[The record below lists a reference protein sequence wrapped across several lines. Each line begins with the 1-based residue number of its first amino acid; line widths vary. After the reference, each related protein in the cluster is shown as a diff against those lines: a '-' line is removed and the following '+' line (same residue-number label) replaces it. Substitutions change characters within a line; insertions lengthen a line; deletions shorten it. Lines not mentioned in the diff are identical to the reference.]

1 MKKIVAIAM
10 AAVMVLSLAAC
21 GGQPT
26 AAEQQAAENVAA
38 EAVAEAAAPETEAV
52 TSPQAET
59 AAAPEIVDSSVLSD
73 DEKAASLG
81 IPGAVVLQDTTA
93 LEGKKIGCSICYK
106 GDEWCAAL
114 AQGLE
119 ALGAYY
125 GADCA
130 CEDGDLNDETQTKQ
144 IENMIANNCDILMID
159 PITPDGSAE
168 ALNKAVEA
176 GIPVIIYDGYWT
188 EGEEKAETTVTW
200 DQKSTGTITG
210 EYFVNYVKEHNG
222 DQKVRIVE
230 LTNAVSTHCQE
241 RFVGLHETLDA
252 AKAAGDFDYEVLN
265 KYDSQGNR
273 ETAQNAIMAIVE
285 PYDYIISDVD
295 NGAMGACSA
304 LQQVG
309 NTDVKVFSMGAY
321 GAEPFGALHDND
333 PNYTACLNVDA
344 WVLAQFIYEGA
355 INYFEGKENVPTT
368 NIALYMV
375 DSSNVDQFWSFD

>member
-1 MKKIVAIAM
+1 MKKIMAIAL

-21 GGQPT
+21 GGKT
-26 AAEQQAAENVAA
+26 AAEAQAEANVAA
-38 EAVAEAAAPETEAV
+38 EEATEAAPETEAV

-59 AAAPEIVDSSVLSD
+59 AVAEEKIDSSVVSA
-73 DEKAASLG
+73 DEKAAELG
-81 IPGAVVLQDTTA
+81 IPAAVKLQDTTA

-114 AQGLE
+114 AAGLE

-176 GIPVIIYDGYWT
+176 GIPVVIYDGYWT
-188 EGEEKAETTVTW
+188 DGEEKAETTVTW
-200 DQKSTGTITG
+200 NQKSTGEITG
-210 EYFVNYVKEHNG
+210 EYFVNYVKEHNPG
-222 DQKVRIVE
+222 QKVRIVE

-241 RFVGLHETLDA
+241 RFVGLHEVLDA
-252 AKAAGDFDYEVLN
+252 AVAEGGFEYEVLN

-273 ETAQNAIMAIVE
+273 ETASNAVSAIVE

-295 NGAMGACSA
+295 NGAMGAVSA
-304 LQQVG
+304 LQAVG

-344 WVLAQFIYEGA
+344 WVLAQYIYEGA

-375 DSSNVDQFWSFD
+375 DSSNVEDFWSFD